1 MSVYT
6 ALESVGIQREWK
18 QRNEHRGQ
26 SVLAEFGQIFK
37 YWGKARKSDQQ
48 TGDEYHLLPYH
59 CLDVA
64 SVAALW
70 WDSSPAL
77 RHLFADQSGLEE
89 RKVRAWVLFFI
100 ALHDLGKFDIRFQG
114 KAKDVWLLLNP
125 EYTQERLPLTSDC
138 SGFDH
143 GATGFY
149 WLIKDFEPEQEGDG
163 FGFDEPAEHP
173 FQHWFPWLKAVC
185 GHHGTLRDEH
195 DVRYGCSSWIE
206 NPNLMQ
212 QDKTARQQW
221 IEVLAELFL
230 KREGLSLTDAPPDAN
245 PLLAGFCSVSDWLGS
260 MVTDTSFVFRSTP
273 CIDLS
278 ELKLYFE
285 QRYHKDAAQALT
297 YSGVIGNLKT
307 GADIQKLLDKGYLPR
322 QLQVLVEALP
332 NESGLT
338 LVEAPTG
345 SGKTE
350 TALAYAWRLL
360 ESNLADSI
368 IFALPTQA
376 TANAMLERMEKLA
389 PVLFDQPNLVLAH
402 GNSRFNERF
411 QLIREQGT
419 NLQGENAWNQCCEWI
434 GQSRKRVFLGQIGV
448 CTIDQVLV
456 SVLPLR
462 HRFVRGFG
470 VGRSVLIV
478 DEVHAYDRYMY
489 GLLEEVLKDQARM
502 GNSAI
507 LLSATLPAQ
516 HKQLLLN
523 SYAPDAPDLSDADP
537 ANAPYPLVSW
547 VSGTKSKRFDLKNQP
562 QQLPPAF
569 SVQLKPRYSKEAAP
583 DAALLIELV
592 AAASEG
598 AQVCLICNRVD
609 VAQQAYKTLQSMVPE
624 SIELQLFHARFTLLD
639 RRDKEEKAL
648 ASFGK
653 NMDRS
658 IGRILV
664 ATQVVEQSLDVDFDW
679 LVTQI
684 CPVDLLFQ
692 RLGRLHR
699 HPSNIRPQGFES
711 PVATVLLPEEEG
723 FGVLGRIYSHTRVM
737 WRTQK
742 KIEEQSAEPLQFPDA
757 YRHWIESIYR
767 DEPDEREPA
776 WVTEGMEDFER
787 DKFTSLLKAKQMVRW
802 AEQVSLCDNDSNER
816 AVTRDGARSLT
827 LIPYVETSAGRQLL
841 DGASIYEKLDDYRKQ
856 EALAL
861 NQVSVPESWKS
872 WLGEPDQYQRYWLEG
887 KPQDDGVL
895 IPIGKGSLF
904 YSKERGMER
913 SIPR

>member
-1 MSVYT
+1 MVS
-6 ALESVGIQREWK
+6 
-18 QRNEHRGQ
+18 
-26 SVLAEFGQIFK
+26 AEFRRISK

-48 TGDEYHLLPYH
+48 RGDEYHLLPYH

-64 SVAALW
+64 SVAARW

-77 RHLFADQSGLEE
+77 RNLFCGRTDLRE
-89 RKVRAWVLFFI
+89 RQVRAWVLFFI

-114 KAKDVWLLLNP
+114 KAKDVCLLLNP
-125 EYTQERLPLTSDC
+125 DYAKERVPQASDC
-138 SGFDH
+138 YGFDH
-143 GATGFY
+143 GAAGFY
-149 WLIKDFEPEQEGDG
+149 WFIKDYEPESEGDG

-173 FQHWFPWLKAVC
+173 FQSWFPWLKAVC
-185 GHHGTLRDEH
+185 GHHGTLRDEN
-195 DVRYGCSSWIE
+195 DVRDGCSPWIE
-206 NPNLMQ
+206 NPGLMQ
-212 QDKTARQQW
+212 RDNMARQQW
-221 IEVLAELFL
+221 IDVLAELFL
-230 KREGLSLTDAPPDAN
+230 TPEGLSLTDIPPAAN

-260 MVTDTSFVFRSTP
+260 MVTDTSFVFRSDP
-273 CIDLS
+273 CTDLD
-278 ELKLYFE
+278 ELKRYFE
-285 QRYHKDAAQALT
+285 QRYQQDALQVLT
-297 YSGVIGNLKT
+297 YSGVIGDLNN
-307 GADIQKLLDKGYLPR
+307 GAEIQKLLETGYQPR
-322 QLQVLVEALP
+322 QLQVLVNDLP

-338 LVEAPTG
+338 LIEAPTG

-389 PVLFDQPNLVLAH
+389 PVLFKQPNLVLAH
-402 GNSRFNERF
+402 GNSRFNEKF
-411 QLIREQGT
+411 QLIRQQGE
-419 NLQGENAWNQCCEWI
+419 NLQGENAWSQCCEWI

-489 GLLEEVLKDQARM
+489 GLLEEVLRDQAKM

-516 HKQLLLN
+516 HKQLLQN
-523 SYAPDAPDLSDADP
+523 SYAPDAPDLSDSDP
-537 ANAPYPLVSW
+537 ATTPYPLVSW
-547 VSGTKSKRFDLKNQP
+547 VSGTQSRRFDLQHQP
-562 QQLPPAF
+562 QELPAAF
-569 SVQLKPRYSKEAAP
+569 SVQLKPRYSNEAAP
-583 DAALLIELV
+583 NAALLAELV

-609 VAQQAYKTLQSMVPE
+609 VAQQAYKTLQSMVPQ
-624 SIELQLFHARFTLLD
+624 SIELQLFHARFTLHD
-639 RRDKEEKAL
+639 RRSKEEKAL

-653 NMDRS
+653 DKNRS
-658 IGRILV
+658 IGRVLV

-699 HPSNIRPQGFES
+699 HSNNVRPQGFES
-711 PVATVLLPEEEG
+711 PIATVLLPEEEG
-723 FGVLGRIYSHTRVM
+723 FGVLGKIYSHTRVM

-742 KIEEQSAEPLQFPDA
+742 KIEEQGTSPLQFPAA

-767 DEPDEREPA
+767 DEPDEQEPA
-776 WVTEGMEDFER
+776 WVTADMEKFEQ
-787 DKFTSLLKAKQMVRW
+787 DEFTSLLKAKQMVRW
-802 AEQVSLCDNDSNER
+802 AKQVSLRDNDANER
-816 AVTRDGARSLT
+816 AVTRDGAQSLT
-827 LIPYVETSAGRQLL
+827 LIPYVDTPVGKQLL
-841 DGASIYEKLDDYRKQ
+841 DGTSIYEQLDEYRQ
-856 EALAL
+856 SEALAL
-861 NQVSVPESWKS
+861 NQVSVPESWRR
-872 WLGEPDQYQRYWLEG
+872 WLGEPDEYQRYWLEG
-887 KPQDDGVL
+887 RPQAGGVL

-913 SIPR
+913 TDEPVK

>member
-1 MSVYT
+1 MTVYF
-6 ALESVGIQREWK
+6 S
-18 QRNEHRGQ
+18 
-26 SVLAEFGQIFK
+26 QIFK

-48 TGDEYHLLPYH
+48 GGDEYHLLPYH

-64 SVAALW
+64 SVAARW
-70 WDSSPAL
+70 WDGSPAL
-77 RHLFADQSGLEE
+77 RHLFVAQSELEE
-89 RKVRAWVLFFI
+89 RKIRAWVLFFI
-100 ALHDLGKFDIRFQG
+100 ALHDLGKFDVRFQG
-114 KAKDVWLLLNP
+114 KASDVWFLLNP
-125 EYTQERLPLTSDC
+125 ESSQVRFPGSSEC
-138 SGFDH
+138 GGFDH
-143 GATGFY
+143 GSAGFF
-149 WLIKDFEPEQEGDG
+149 WFIRDFESEPEGDG
-163 FGFDEPAEHP
+163 FGFDEPAAHP
-173 FQHWFPWLKAVC
+173 FQSWFPWLEAVC
-185 GHHGTLRDEH
+185 GHHGTLLDEN
-195 DVRYGCSSWIE
+195 DVRFGCCSWIE
-206 NPNLMQ
+206 NSALMQ
-212 QDKTARQQW
+212 CDQAARQQW
-221 IEVLAELFL
+221 LDVLAGLFL
-230 KREGLSLTDAPPDAN
+230 QPEGLSLTDTPPLAN

-260 MVTDTSFVFRSTP
+260 MVTDTTFVFRSTP
-273 CIDLS
+273 CTDLD
-278 ELKLYFE
+278 ELKRYFE
-285 QRYHKDAAQALT
+285 QRYQQDALQVLT
-297 YSGVIGNLKT
+297 YSGVIGDLNN
-307 GADIQKLLDKGYLPR
+307 GAEIQKLLETGYHPR
-322 QLQVLVEALP
+322 QLQVLVNDLP

-338 LVEAPTG
+338 LIEAPTG

-360 ESNLADSI
+360 ERNLADSI

-389 PVLFDQPNLVLAH
+389 PVLFRQPNLVLAH

-411 QLIREQGT
+411 QLIRQQGT
-419 NLQGENAWNQCCEWI
+419 NLQGENAWSQCCEWI

-489 GLLEEVLKDQARM
+489 GLLEEVLRDQAKM

-516 HKQLLLN
+516 HKHLLLK
-523 SYAPDAPDLSDADP
+523 SYAPDAADLSDADP
-537 ANAPYPLVSW
+537 ADTPYPLVSW
-547 VSGTKSKRFDLKNQP
+547 VSGTQAKRFDLQNQP
-562 QQLPPAF
+562 KELPSTF
-569 SVQLKPRYSKEAAP
+569 SVQLKPRYSKEADP
-583 DAALLIELV
+583 DLALLDDLV
-592 AAASEG
+592 AAACKG

-639 RRDKEEKAL
+639 RRSKEERAL

-653 NMDRS
+653 NKNRN

-699 HPSNIRPQGFES
+699 HSTNSRPPGFES
-711 PVATVLLPEEEG
+711 PIATVLLPEEEG
-723 FGVLGRIYSHTRVM
+723 FGVLGKIYSHTRVM

-742 KIEEQSAEPLQFPDA
+742 KIEQQSAEPLQFPNA

-767 DEPDEREPA
+767 DEPDEQEPA
-776 WVTEGMEDFER
+776 WVTAGMEKFEQ
-787 DKFTSLLKAKQMVRW
+787 DAFTSLLKAKQMVRW
-802 AEQVSLCDNDSNER
+802 AKQVSLRDNDSNER
-816 AVTRDGARSLT
+816 AVTRDGAQSLT
-827 LIPYVETSAGRQLL
+827 LIPYVATPAGKQLL
-841 DGASIYEKLDDYRKQ
+841 DGTSIYEQLDDYRKS

-861 NQVSVPESWKS
+861 NQVSVPESWRR
-872 WLGEPDQYQRYWLEG
+872 WLGEPDEYQRYWLAG
-887 KPQDDGVL
+887 KPQEDGVL

-913 SIPR
+913 TDEPVK

>member
-1 MSVYT
+1 MS
-6 ALESVGIQREWK
+6 
-18 QRNEHRGQ
+18 
-26 SVLAEFGQIFK
+26 AEFGQIFK
-37 YWGKARKSDQQ
+37 YWGKAKKTDEQ
-48 TGDEYHLLPYH
+48 TGDDYHRLPYH
-59 CLDVA
+59 SLDVA

-77 RHLFADQSGLEE
+77 RHLFCARTDLNE
-89 RKVRAWVLFFI
+89 RQIRAWVLFFI
-100 ALHDLGKFDIRFQG
+100 ALHDLGKFDVRFQC
-114 KAKDVWLLLNP
+114 KAKDVCLLLNP
-125 EYTQERLPLTSDC
+125 EYAKERVPQGSDC
-138 SGFDH
+138 YGFDH
-143 GATGFY
+143 GAAGFY
-149 WLIKDFEPEQEGDG
+149 WFIKDYEPQLVGDG

-173 FQHWFPWLKAVC
+173 FQSWFPWLKAVC
-185 GHHGTLRDEH
+185 GHHGTLRDEN
-195 DVRYGCSSWIE
+195 DVRDGCSPWIE
-206 NPNLMQ
+206 NPGLMQ
-212 QDKTARQQW
+212 RDNMARQQW
-221 IEVLAELFL
+221 IDVLAELFL
-230 KREGLSLTDAPPDAN
+230 TPEGLSLTDIPPAAN

-260 MVTDTSFVFRSTP
+260 MVTDTSFVFCSDP
-273 CIDLS
+273 CSDLN
-278 ELKLYFE
+278 ELKFYFE
-285 QRYHKDAAQALT
+285 QRYQKDAVQALT
-297 YSGVIGNLKT
+297 YSGVIGHLNN
-307 GADIQKLLDKGYLPR
+307 GADIQKLLEKDYQPR
-322 QLQVLVEALP
+322 QLQVLVNDLP

-338 LVEAPTG
+338 LIEAPTG

-360 ESNLADSI
+360 ERNLADSI

-389 PVLFDQPNLVLAH
+389 PVLFKQPNLVLAH
-402 GNSRFNERF
+402 GNSRFNEKF
-411 QLIREQGT
+411 QLIRQQGK
-419 NLQGENAWNQCCEWI
+419 NLQGENAWSQCCEWI

-489 GLLEEVLKDQARM
+489 GLLEEVLRDQATM
-502 GNSAI
+502 GNAAI

-523 SYAPDAPDLSDADP
+523 SYAPDAPDLADAEP
-537 ANAPYPLVSW
+537 VNTPYPLVSW
-547 VSGTKSKRFDLKNQP
+547 VSGTQSKRFDLQSQP
-562 QQLPPAF
+562 QELPAAF
-569 SVQLKPRYSKEAAP
+569 SVQLKPRYSTEAAP
-583 DAALLIELV
+583 DAALLAELV
-592 AAASEG
+592 TAASAG

-609 VAQQAYKTLQSMVPE
+609 VAQQAYKTLQTLVSE

-639 RRDKEEKAL
+639 RRNKEEKAL

-653 NMDRS
+653 NKDRS
-658 IGRILV
+658 TGRILV

-699 HPSNIRPQGFES
+699 HSNNVRPQGFES
-711 PVATVLLPEEEG
+711 PIATVLLPEEEG
-723 FGVLGRIYSHTRVM
+723 FGVLGKIYSHTRVM

-742 KIEEQSAEPLQFPDA
+742 KIEQQSAEPLQFPNA

-767 DEPDEREPA
+767 DEPDEQEPD
-776 WVTEGMEDFER
+776 WVSAGMEKFEQ
-787 DKFTSLLKAKQMVRW
+787 DAFTSLLKAKQMVRW
-802 AEQVSLCDNDSNER
+802 AKQVSLRDNDANER
-816 AVTRDGARSLT
+816 AVTRDGAQSLT
-827 LIPYVETSAGRQLL
+827 LIPYVDTPAGKQLL
-841 DGASIYEKLDDYRKQ
+841 DGTSIYEQLDDYRKS

-861 NQVSVPESWKS
+861 NQVSVPESWRR
-872 WLGEPDQYQRYWLEG
+872 WLGEPDEYQRYWLAG
-887 KPQDDGVL
+887 KPQEDGVL

>member
-1 MSVYT
+1 MSEEY
-6 ALESVGIQREWK
+6 S
-18 QRNEHRGQ
+18 
-26 SVLAEFGQIFK
+26 QIFK
-37 YWGKARKSDQQ
+37 YWGKAKKSDQQ
-48 TGDEYHLLPYH
+48 GGDEYHLLPYH

-64 SVAALW
+64 SVAARW
-70 WDSSPAL
+70 WDGSPAL
-77 RHLFADQSGLEE
+77 RHLFCGRTGMNE

-114 KAKDVWLLLNP
+114 KAKHVWLLLNP
-125 EYTQERLPLTSDC
+125 EGEKERLPLPSDC

-143 GATGFY
+143 GSTGFY
-149 WLIKDFEPEQEGDG
+149 WLIKDYEPEQEDDG

-173 FQHWFPWLKAVC
+173 YQSWFPWLKAVC
-185 GHHGTLRDEH
+185 GHHGTLLGDAE
-195 DVRYGCSSWIE
+195 VLNGCSPWIE
-206 NPNLMQ
+206 NPSLMQ
-212 QDKTARQQW
+212 RDQSARTQW
-221 IEVLAELFL
+221 IEVLAALFL
-230 KREGLSLTDAPPDAN
+230 KPEGLSLTDIPPEGN

-260 MVTDTSFVFRSTP
+260 MATDTSFVFRSTP
-273 CIDLS
+273 CADLI
-278 ELKLYFE
+278 ELKHYFDD
-285 QRYHKDAAQALT
+285 RYQEDAVQALN
-297 YSGVIGNLKT
+297 YSGVVGDLNT
-307 GADIQKLLDKGYLPR
+307 GADIQLLLEKGYQPR
-322 QLQVLVEALP
+322 QLQVLVNELP
-332 NESGLT
+332 NEPGLT
-338 LVEAPTG
+338 LIEAPTG

-360 ESNLADSI
+360 ESHQADSI

-411 QLIREQGT
+411 QLIRQQGK

-470 VGRSVLIV
+470 VGRAVLIV

-489 GLLEEVLKDQARM
+489 GLLEEVLREQAQM
-502 GNSAI
+502 GSSAI

-523 SYAPDAPDLSDADP
+523 SYAPDAEDLAGLVSEDP
-537 ANAPYPLVSW
+537 ATTPYPLVSW
-547 VSGTKSKRFDLKNQP
+547 VSGSTSKRFDLQAQP
-562 QQLPPAF
+562 QQLPPSF
-569 SVQLKPRYSKEAAP
+569 SVQLQSRYSTEA
-583 DAALLIELV
+583 DTDSELLKDLV
-592 AAASEG
+592 AAAAKG

-609 VAQQAYKTLQSMVPE
+609 VAQQAHQSLQSLVSE

-639 RRDKEEKAL
+639 RRDKEQKAL
-648 ASFGK
+648 ESFGK
-653 NMDRS
+653 DKDRS

-692 RLGRLHR
+692 RFGRLHR
-699 HPSNIRPQGFES
+699 HLSNTRPVGFES
-711 PVATVLLPEEEG
+711 PIATVLLPEEEG
-723 FGVLGRIYSHTRVM
+723 FGVLGKIYSHTRVM

-742 KIEEQSAEPLQFPDA
+742 KIEEQGDAPLQFPDA
-757 YRHWIESIYR
+757 YRHWIEAIYR
-767 DEPDEREPA
+767 DEPDEQEPA
-776 WVTEGMEDFER
+776 WVTKGMEDFER
-787 DKFTSLLKAKQMVRW
+787 DDFTSLLKAKQMIRW
-802 AEQVSLCDNDSNER
+802 KEQVSLRDNDSNER
-816 AVTRDGARSLT
+816 AVTRDGAQSLT
-827 LIPYVETSAGRQLL
+827 LIPYVQTSAGKQLL
-841 DGASIYEKLDDYRKQ
+841 DGTSVYEQLDEYRQ
-856 EALAL
+856 REALSL
-861 NQVSVPESWKS
+861 NQVSVPDSWKR

-887 KPQDDGVL
+887 ETQADGVL
-895 IPIGKGSLF
+895 IRLAKGNLF

-913 SIPR
+913 SIPC